1 MNAIPQRNDARGVE
15 ARAGNVLSG
24 GTFRV
29 MPRNL
34 ARPKGGLFVGMRPIL
49 AVVAMIAALSVMVTD
64 TAEAK
69 RGMSAGS
76 RGTRT
81 YSAPPPTTT
90 APNTAPLQRS
100 TTPSTNPAASA
111 ARPQPRSSFFGSGLA
126 GGLMRGLLIGGLI
139 GMLLGHG
146 LGGFAGF
153 LGLLLQGALLA
164 LVVMLAIRFFRRQQQ
179 PVPAGAY
186 GRTAAPGGSGGWPG
200 AMGSSHTSS
209 ATAAPAQPRRGPVD
223 EIGVTGADLDTFER
237 LLGEIETAFGR
248 EDEESLKARTT
259 PDVFAFMADEM
270 KANAARGVRNEV
282 SDVKLLQGDIAEAWR
297 EGMLEYATVA
307 MRYESRDVVV
317 DRATGRFLSGDRD
330 RPGQSTELWT
340 FVREAGGP
348 WRLSAMQ
355 PV

>member
-1 MNAIPQRNDARGVE
+1 MRAIPLRNDPRGCAVC
-15 ARAGNVLSG
+15 AGKRAPVA
-24 GTFRV
+24 F
-29 MPRNL
+29 
-34 ARPKGGLFVGMRPIL
+34 PKGGIFVGIRPIL
-49 AVVAMIAALSVMVTD
+49 AVAAVVAALSMMVTD

-81 YSAPPPTTT
+81 YSAPPPTST

-111 ARPQPRSSFFGSGLA
+111 ARPRSSFFGSGLA

-139 GMLLGHG
+139 GMLMGHG

-186 GRTAAPGGSGGWPG
+186 GRTAAPGAGSGGWPG
-200 AMGSSHTSS
+200 AGGVAPS
-209 ATAAPAQPRRGPVD
+209 AASQPRRGPVD
-223 EIGVTGADLDTFER
+223 EIGITGADLDTFER
-237 LLGEIETAFGR
+237 MLGEIETAFGR
-248 EDEESLKARTT
+248 EDEEALKARTT
-259 PDVFAFMADEM
+259 PDVFAYMADEL

-282 SDVKLLQGDIAEAWR
+282 SDVKLLQGDIAESWR

-307 MRYESRDVVV
+307 MRYQSRDVVV
-317 DRATGRFLSGDRD
+317 DRVTGRFLSGDRD
-330 RPGQSTELWT
+330 RPGESTELWT
-340 FVREAGGP
+340 FVREGGGS

-355 PV
+355 PA